1 MTIGTRI
8 SNATGVVQTN
18 NTTGLSVE
26 KNTTNVGFAPFKVDS
41 VTAITAST
49 TLVAGNAGVI
59 TLSGSTTAL
68 TGTMPLASAAP
79 GAFFTF
85 RNLNAS
91 LGHQLTASAET
102 GGTKP
107 FTDGYTRGA
116 KLAIG
121 SGVGGAV
128 TFMCDGVNFLI
139 LGGTSGSF
147 GTVSPGAGSLYTI
160 SS

>member
-1 MTIGTRI
+1 MTIGSRYT
-8 SNATGVVQTN
+8 NAQGVVSTN
-18 NTTGLSVE
+18 NTTGFSVE
-26 KNTTNVGFAPFKVDS
+26 KNTTNAGFAPFKVDS
-41 VTAITAST
+41 VTAITSNT

-59 TLSGSTTAL
+59 TLSGSATAL

-79 GAFFTF
+79 GAFFTV

-91 LGHQLTASAET
+91 LGHMLTASAET
-102 GGTKP
+102 AGAKP
-107 FTDGYTRGA
+107 FTDGYTKGA
-116 KLAIG
+116 KLAIA
-121 SGVGGAV
+121 SGIGGAV

-147 GTVSPGAGSLYTI
+147 GTVAPGAGSLYTI